1 MQNHVYKLTEIVGS
15 SLVGHDDAIK
25 VALERAR
32 ASIRNIRW
40 FEVVGERGYVQDNG
54 DVLFQVTM
62 KIGFTLDG

>member
-1 MQNHVYKLTEIVGS
+1 MMDHVYKLTEIVGS
-15 SLVGHDDAIK
+15 SPIGHDDAIK

-40 FEVVGERGYVQDNG
+40 FEVVAERGYVQDNG
-54 DVLFQVTM
+54 EVLFQVTM